1 MLGREDPV
9 TRDTALD
16 LVKLDTF
23 EGLSPL
29 GSWLI

>member
-1 MLGREDPV
+1 MLGRQDPV
-9 TRDTALD
+9 TRDMALD
-16 LVKLDTF
+16 LEKLDPF